1 MSGKKVGAVAK
12 KIAGILLFVAG
23 MAYLC
28 RYAGCK
34 ANTSCGVDVDV
45 VTTSG
50 EEAFNEVGGRWDWE
64 FEEFEG

>member
-1 MSGKKVGAVAK
+1 MQEKWQKKGYFSPAV
-12 KIAGILLFVAG
+12 VV
-23 MAYLC
+23 Y
-28 RYAGCK
+28 
-34 ANTSCGVDVDV
+34 GVDVDV